1 MGGIIRQE
9 PKKIYFTAWYR
20 TVNRM
25 SKRISFLPVFDKYGA
40 VFYTDSG
47 VVGVGS
53 TLKNALYVRDIEGIG
68 YVSVCLCQPNLRLYL
83 SFGAQITQNAGW

>member
-1 MGGIIRQE
+1 MTYSS
-9 PKKIYFTAWYR
+9 IYCKYSDKSDHAFTAWYR

-40 VFYTDSG
+40 VFYADSG
-47 VVGVGS
+47 VAGVGS

-68 YVSVCLCQPNLRLYL
+68 YV
-83 SFGAQITQNAGW
+83 GQITLNAGWLPGWRSQP